1 MLKSVG
7 VRLAQTVE
15 QRLRKQ
21 VASLSLAPAPI
32 DDFHDR
38 LAQAVRASSF

>member
-15 QRLRKQ
+15 RRLRKQ
-21 VASLSLAPAPI
+21 VASSSLAPALT

-38 LAQAVRASSF
+38 LAQLVRASSF